1 MIKLLDILHEIQIF
15 PYEYVNDSKGKV
27 YYFSTDSWDYQV
39 NIIHNDYESSFPYL
53 NFKAKKIGESN
64 FSFDTDIV
72 TNDNMYSVIGTIKS
86 ILEKDIQT
94 SSYEGYTFSTAQNKK
109 GNQRINL
116 YKRIIPPNWN
126 IVQTDIPNR
135 IKIIP

>member
-53 NFKAKKIGESN
+53 NFKAKK
-64 FSFDTDIV
+64 
-72 TNDNMYSVIGTIKS
+72 MP
-86 ILEKDIQT
+86 LM
-94 SSYEGYTFSTAQNKK
+94 
-109 GNQRINL
+109 
-116 YKRIIPPNWN
+116 N
-126 IVQTDIPNR
+126 I
-135 IKIIP
+135 